1 MPEDGTHSQ
10 RHPRPRPRPRLV
22 LAAVALCLLL
32 LLVAAEALLW
42 IIGAFDPHGLAA
54 PNDVNLRSIRMSE
67 GELYRPNPGVY
78 PPEFLAGF
86 RINSLG
92 YRGPEYGPKEPGT
105 YRVLAI
111 GDSTVFGLFVEEE
124 HAWPTIA
131 QQLLR
136 AEGHDIE
143 ILNMGRVATSTF
155 GTRFDVEN
163 IAASLEPD
171 ALIISVGWFNDFQ
184 ILHEEPTWDERRAVE
199 AELFRP
205 EWERAHSPLMISR
218 LYRLLRRIHWDRI
231 AHENAGKTAR
241 WIEEGLY
248 KPEAADAPRRVPLS
262 QFRENLAAIC
272 VWATKRGLPL
282 YYTTPALRPQDAEI
296 YELQVEYL
304 RVIEEEAER
313 CGAQIIDTRELLLER
328 AENLPI
334 GETWLDNVHLTREA
348 NRAVAEKVAGALA
361 QEHPRSD

>member
-1 MPEDGTHSQ
+1 MAEEKRTA
-10 RHPRPRPRPRLV
+10 RPRPRARLV
-22 LAAVALCLLL
+22 LAAIVVCATL

-42 IIGAFDPHGLAA
+42 IIGAFDPYGLAA

-67 GELYRPNPGVY
+67 GELYRPKAGVY

-92 YRGPEYGPKEPGT
+92 YRGPEYGPKQPGT

-131 QQLLR
+131 QKILR
-136 AEGHDIE
+136 EDGHDVE

-155 GTRFDVEN
+155 GTRFDVEH
-163 IAASLEPD
+163 IAESLQPD

-184 ILHEEPTWDERRAVE
+184 IIHEKPEWDERRAVE
-199 AELFRP
+199 ADLFRA
-205 EWERAHSPLMISR
+205 EWERAHSPLMLSR
-218 LYRLLRRIHWDRI
+218 LYRLWRRIHWGRI
-231 AHENAGKTAR
+231 AQENGAKTAR
-241 WIEEGLY
+241 WIAEGLY
-248 KPEAADAPRRVPLS
+248 NPEAADAPRRVPLP
-262 QFRENLAAIC
+262 QFQENLAAIC
-272 VWATKRGLPL
+272 SWAQQRGLPL
-282 YYTTPALRPQDAEI
+282 YYTTPAMRPEDAAVFA
-296 YELQVEYL
+296 LQVEYL
-304 RVIEEEAER
+304 RVIQEEARR
-313 CGAQIIDTRELLLER
+313 CGAGIIDTRALLLER
-328 AENLPI
+328 AELLPI

-361 QEHPRSD
+361 QERPRGD